1 MAVTRELVNEELNH
15 YYFAECEWLGKFMEK
30 GDLKASAKGRITLII
45 FRDFLVH
52 FVEGY
57 NSQEWES
64 RLSGQLVG
72 LHAAKEQLSGEWSL
86 DLPNYTLGNKAF

>member
-1 MAVTRELVNEELNH
+1 MRNWITIILQSVNDQE
-15 YYFAECEWLGKFMEK
+15 KFMEK
-30 GDLKASAKGRITLII
+30 DDLKASSKERITLVI
-45 FRDFLVH
+45 FRGFLVH